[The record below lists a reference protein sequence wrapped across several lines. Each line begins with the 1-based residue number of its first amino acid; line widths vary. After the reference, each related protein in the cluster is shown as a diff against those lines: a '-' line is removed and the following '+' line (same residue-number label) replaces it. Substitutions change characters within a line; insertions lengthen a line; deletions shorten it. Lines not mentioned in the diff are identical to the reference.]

1 MVSHKVK
8 KMVSNKSGKLKMGLV
23 KIIILLVEIVIIRM
37 DENNKKVILLILFL
51 IKIKISKINLIIS
64 YHFNTLSLVLHL
76 LSFLV

>member
-8 KMVSNKSGKLKMGLV
+8 KMVSNKSGKLKMGQV
-23 KIIILLVEIVIIRM
+23 KILILLVEIVINRM